1 MLDKLMGAANSVTV
15 TSTDGFMSR
24 LFNSVIGVLIGL
36 VLFLASFVILW
47 WNEGNVIAEKGAF
60 EEMRKVVQKAQVS
73 APAAKHNGKL
83 VFASGPLKSVEK
95 IGDAPYLK
103 AGDFLVVERVVEMY
117 QWTEKSETRRK
128 SNLGGSSTRETT
140 YTYALGWAPGR
151 VESASFQMS
160 AGHENPPLTVEGH
173 RRMVKKSSL
182 GKFDGAAILE
192 RVYPTE
198 NLPVTKEN
206 LASGKE
212 TKGAVINKGLLYFK
226 KDPKA
231 TGDKIGDV
239 RVSYR
244 VVRQGPFSVMARQMP
259 GGKLGL
265 WKSKNGKEKFLV
277 EEGKKQPKQMIEHGK
292 EAASDMAWVFRFV
305 GFAVMWIGLNLLAG
319 PLITLLDFIPIL
331 ATVGRFVLG
340 AIFGLVAFVLSGV
353 TMLVSMIAHSPVLL
367 VLFLGAAIG
376 GAVYYVRVVKPKKD
390 AAAERAATSGAGNGR
405 KGSKEPQPAMDD
417 VAAA

>member
-24 LFNSVIGVLIGL
+24 LFNSVIGVVIGV

-47 WNEGNVIAEKGAF
+47 WNEGNVIAEKGAY
-60 EEMRKVVQKAQVS
+60 EEMRKVVQKASIS
-73 APAAKHNGKL
+73 APASKHNGKL

-95 IGDAPYLK
+95 VGDAPYLK

-128 SNLGGSSTRETT
+128 SNVGGSSTRETK

-151 VESASFQMS
+151 VDSASFQMS
-160 AGHENPPLTVEGH
+160 AGHENPPLTVEAH
-173 RRMVKKSSL
+173 RRMVKKSAL
-182 GKFDGAAILE
+182 GKFDGAPILE
-192 RVYPTE
+192 RVFPSE

-206 LASGKE
+206 LVAGKE

-231 TGDKIGDV
+231 SGDKVGDV

-244 VVRQGPFSVMARQMP
+244 VVRQGPFSVMARQLP

-277 EEGKKQPKQMIEHGK
+277 EEGAKLPKQMIEHGK
-292 EAASDMAWVFRFV
+292 EAASDVAWVFRFI
-305 GFAVMWIGLNLLAG
+305 GFGVMWFGLNLLAG

-353 TMLVSMIAHSPVLL
+353 TMLISMIAHSPVML

-376 GAVYYVRVVKPKKD
+376 GVVYYVRVVKPKKD
-390 AAAERAATSGAGNGR
+390 AAKARAASSGGGGRERAE
-405 KGSKEPQPAMDD
+405 EPQPAMDD